1 MKKILVLCKVTPKM
15 ILMEEK
21 NLILTSKY
29 VIKKTEDLIEV
40 IPQNILSKK
49 VVLNFTITLE
59 MMKKLKK
66 IILAVM
72 IH

>member
-66 IILAVM
+66 LILAVM